1 MKKHSLIASA
11 ILTAL
16 SAGNAFAAQINGKV
30 IDLNKQPISG
40 AKVHLHGKKQSVITD
55 RFGKFS
61 INTDAD
67 SQLHITKNNYIDQ
80 RVDIKVDQGNV
91 LVSLEPSSVESIV
104 VYALLYNNMH
114 SQSIV

>member
-1 MKKHSLIASA
+1 MKKHSILATA

-16 SAGNAFAAQINGKV
+16 SAGNAYAAQITGKV
-30 IDLNKQPISG
+30 IDSNKQPISG

-61 INTDAD
+61 INTDSD

-80 RVDIKVDQGNV
+80 RIDIKADQGNV
-91 LVSLEPSSVESIV
+91 LVSFSLLPGRIEPLMWLVMASR
-104 VYALLYNNMH
+104 L
-114 SQSIV
+114 